1 MTNFGV
7 VMFPAEFAIHPAELA
22 RAAEERGFES
32 LFFPEHSHIPASR
45 KSPYPAGG
53 ELTKEYWLSHEPFV
67 ALAAAAAVTTRL
79 KLGTAVCLVVE
90 RDPIMLAKEVAS
102 LDKLSNGRVVLGIG
116 AGWNA
121 EEMENHGV
129 PFKRRWKVVREKVLA
144 MREIWTKDAAEFHG
158 EFVNFDP
165 IWCGPK
171 PVQKGGPPILLG
183 SFSKRAFERVT
194 EYCDGW
200 LPVNIPNFD
209 FARAVTSLRE
219 TVERAGRSPAS
230 IQLTIPGVAPKEEE
244 ARKFMAIGFDRI
256 LFGLPPAGRD
266 IVMPLL
272 DRYASLV
279 ATLAS
284 G

>member
-256 LFGLPPAGRD
+256 LFGLSPAGRD

-279 ATLAS
+279 ATLAR